1 MLDFG
6 GQTLKTYKKHDVFL
20 QQSNFMLFCV
30 TQITKIGGEI
40 PLQSLVCGKKF
51 TRHGRL
57 SKLLGPPR
65 ALTSLRKERS
75 AFCRKFQFF

>member
-6 GQTLKTYKKHDVFL
+6 GQTLKTHKKHDVFL

-40 PLQSLVCGKKF
+40 PLQSLVCGKKC
-51 TRHGRL
+51 TRYGRL
-57 SKLLGPPR
+57 SKLLDPR
-65 ALTSLRKERS
+65 EL
-75 AFCRKFQFF
+75 

>member
-6 GQTLKTYKKHDVFL
+6 GQTPKTHKKHDVFL

-40 PLQSLVCGKKF
+40 PLQSLVCGK
-51 TRHGRL
+51 
-57 SKLLGPPR
+57 
-65 ALTSLRKERS
+65 
-75 AFCRKFQFF
+75 